1 MVKISLKRSD
11 SHYCYFLQS
20 PSQHGLYLGLDA
32 LAEKCPK
39 LKKKDQ

>member
-11 SHYCYFLQS
+11 SHYCYLLQS
-20 PSQHGLYLGLDA
+20 PSQHGLYLGQDA